1 MISKSLSSS
10 FILHTFFFSDNDNTY
25 SQVSEDLRSK
35 IEILR
40 RKVIEQ
46 VQQIRL
52 LQKNVRDQL
61 VDMKRL
67 EVSMCLALTP
77 DFLGFE

>member
-1 MISKSLSSS
+1 MEASHLAAPSLS
-10 FILHTFFFSDNDNTY
+10 LFSDNDNTY
-25 SQVSEDLRSK
+25 SQVTEDLRSK

-40 RKVIEQ
+40 RRVIEQ

-67 EVSMCLALTP
+67 EVS
-77 DFLGFE
+77 E